1 MQIPGFDTQHSI
13 NQDQWSIPVIQTL
26 RKQRENSQCYLW
38 LDDEFKSSLGYITGF
53 LLKRKKNIWRG
64 NGEIEENHLFPTR
77 PTSQNFSFWWM
88 ALTPSLFSNW
98 NLRLLSC
105 LSRHLT
111 STLSGN
117 TVSFTNK
124 TDSNYVHRSHF
135 SLPVDPH
142 TKTKTSDSCNC
153 FLSAF
158 LDISLVLED
167 PFSNNGTN
175 V

>member
-13 NQDQWSIPVIQTL
+13 NQDQWSIPVIQTP
-26 RKQRENSQCYLW
+26 RKQREYSQCYLW
-38 LDDEFKSSLGYITGF
+38 LDGEFRSSLGYITGF
-53 LLKRKKNIWRG
+53 LLKRKTIFEEEMEKLKKTICFPLGLPHRISSF
-64 NGEIEENHLFPTR
+64 GEWHSLPLGSQTETLYFLPVSSVTSHPLSQEILSHL
-77 PTSQNFSFWWM
+77 Q
-88 ALTPSLFSNW
+88 
-98 NLRLLSC
+98 
-105 LSRHLT
+105 
-111 STLSGN
+111 
-117 TVSFTNK
+117 

-158 LDISLVLED
+158 LVVSLVLED
-167 PFSNNGTN
+167 PFSNNGKN